1 VYSTPEL
8 KAPCPDADK
17 FRTVGELTAYFKEH
31 YPVLDIDGARVTF
44 PEGWA
49 LVRAS
54 NTNPYLTLRFEAR
67 TQAALDEM
75 MEIMYGKLREHPQVT
90 LPEGVG

>member
-1 VYSTPEL
+1 
-8 KAPCPDADK
+8 
-17 FRTVGELTAYFKEH
+17 
-31 YPVLDIDGARVTF
+31 VLDTDGARVTF

-67 TQAALDEM
+67 TRQALDEM
-75 MEIMYGKLREHPQVT
+75 KAVMYGKLREYAQVT
-90 LPEGVG
+90 LPEGEGP